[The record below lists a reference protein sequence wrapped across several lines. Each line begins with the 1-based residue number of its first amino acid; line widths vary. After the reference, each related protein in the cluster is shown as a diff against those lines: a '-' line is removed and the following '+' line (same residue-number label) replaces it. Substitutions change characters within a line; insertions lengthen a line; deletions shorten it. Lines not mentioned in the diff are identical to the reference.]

1 MTKRLP
7 PLGRVACLAL
17 LLAGACAPK
26 TVPPLPTVSA
36 PQFPDFVAP
45 VVPVA
50 FANSAAAAAQA
61 RGWTFLQAGDLKNAE
76 REFSSAVKATPD
88 FYPAEIS
95 LGYVELARKDAS
107 AAPAALSHFDKVLKA
122 RPADTSALVGRGQA
136 SLALKR
142 EADALAAFDAAVA
155 ADPSLVD
162 VSRRADVLR
171 FRSAQAGLANARA
184 AARAGRLDEAIR
196 AYAAAIASSP
206 GSSFL
211 YRELAVV
218 EREHGDVQAA
228 LDHFRKAVEL
238 DAADASSLVQIGELL
253 EAGGD
258 LDGAA
263 KAYSAALAVE
273 PNADVQARLEMVRAR
288 ADVARLPA
296 EYRAIGDTAQVTRG
310 ELAAL
315 VGVRL
320 APLLEPDRR
329 LGAVVITD
337 LRNQWAAT
345 WIVTVSRAGVMDP
358 FANHTFQPRTL
369 VRRVELAQTVA
380 RLLARIAVLKPAKA
394 KAWESARLMFSD
406 LAPSHLAYRSASASI
421 ASGVILPGPDGAF
434 QPNRTVSGAE
444 AIDVMRRL
452 EALADLPVT
461 PVGGQR

>member
-1 MTKRLP
+1 MPR
-7 PLGRVACLAL
+7 
-17 LLAGACAPK
+17 
-26 TVPPLPTVSA
+26 
-36 PQFPDFVAP
+36 
-45 VVPVA
+45 
-50 FANSAAAAAQA
+50 
-61 RGWTFLQAGDLKNAE
+61 
-76 REFSSAVKATPD
+76 
-88 FYPAEIS
+88 
-95 LGYVELARKDAS
+95 
-107 AAPAALSHFDKVLKA
+107 
-122 RPADTSALVGRGQA
+122 
-136 SLALKR
+136 
-142 EADALAAFDAAVA
+142 VA

-196 AYAAAIASSP
+196 AYTAAIASSP

-218 EREHGDVQAA
+218 EREHGDAQAA

-238 DAADASSLVQIGELL
+238 DAADAGSLVQIGELL

-380 RLLARIAVLKPAKA
+380 RLLARIAVAEAGQGEGLGERAADVFRPGAEPSGLSKRVGVDRVRRDAARSGRRIPAKQDGERRRGHRRDA
-394 KAWESARLMFSD
+394 PPGSTGGFARH
-406 LAPSHLAYRSASASI
+406 AR
-421 ASGVILPGPDGAF
+421 
-434 QPNRTVSGAE
+434 
-444 AIDVMRRL
+444 
-452 EALADLPVT
+452 
-461 PVGGQR
+461 GGQR